1 MPVNVCKFDRQRIC
15 REPKLN
21 QDAGSVGGHPPDDGT
36 DGTTLLL
43 NRLNQDAGSVGGHSP
58 DDGTDGTTLLLNRKN
73 RRHLRPFVGDCVSYC
88 RLRLFECEKKNAI
101 N

>member
-43 NRLNQDAGSVGGHSP
+43 NR
-58 DDGTDGTTLLLNRKN
+58 KN
-73 RRHLRPFVGDCVSYC
+73 RRHLRPFVGDCEA
-88 RLRLFECEKKNAI
+88 RLKLACYMELKQLCTELQRLMFEPSPLL
-101 N
+101 